1 MTKKRVYIFRIVSA
15 ILFLSIL
22 IGMLGIISNTLI
34 MKRNDGIT
42 TMKGLYAQRDH
53 SVDLLVLG
61 SSHAGM
67 NTDAGILWSEYG
79 ISSYIL
85 WGSIQ
90 PFWNSYHFL
99 VEALKTQTP
108 KVVLLETY
116 AATFSF
122 EYSDDARQ
130 ITNVCGMKWSKNK
143 WEAIKASTP
152 EKNWENFAV
161 GLPLWHT
168 RYNELTENDFICY
181 PWSEQ
186 LELEKGTGIRKG
198 SGNVELENVDHI
210 TETAALFQKQE
221 EYLRKIIELCQEKKI
236 PIVLYNS
243 VTVPRAAEQPFYNEA
258 ARIAAEYGCYYL
270 NLNKTDSAHGIVRE
284 DIWTDNA
291 HLNSDG
297 AYKLTRYLASFLK
310 ANYDLPDHRGDEKY
324 ATWQQFSER
333 CALQYAENP

>member
-1 MTKKRVYIFRIVSA
+1 MKKKYVYLLRGISV
-15 ILFLSIL
+15 ILFLAL
-22 IGMLGIISNTLI
+22 LLATLGLISNTLI
-34 MKRNDGIT
+34 MKRTDGIT
-42 TMKGLYAQRDH
+42 TMKGLYAQPKD
-53 SVDLLVLG
+53 SIDLLVLG

-79 ISSYIL
+79 ISSYML

-143 WEAIKASTP
+143 WEAIKVTTP
-152 EKNWENFAV
+152 EENWENFAV

-168 RYNELTENDFICY
+168 RYNELTENDFAYY
-181 PWSEQ
+181 PWSER
-186 LELEKGTGIRKG
+186 LDLEKGTGIKTG
-198 SGNVELENVDHI
+198 SGNVTLENVEHM
-210 TETAALFQKQE
+210 TQTTPLAPKQE
-221 EYLRKIIELCQEKKI
+221 EYLRKIIELCAEKQI

-258 ARIAAEYGCYYL
+258 ARIAAEYDCPYL
-270 NLNKTDSAHGIVRE
+270 NLNTMDSTLGIVRE
-284 DIWTDNA
+284 DIWTDNS
-291 HLNSDG
+291 HLNSSG
-297 AYKLTRYLASFLK
+297 AYKISRYLAEFLK
-310 ANYDLPDHRGDEKY
+310 ANYDLPDHRGDETY
-324 ATWQQFSER
+324 ASWQEFADR
-333 CALQYAENP
+333 CAAQYAET